1 MDSTAEVLNPI
12 EVIEIDFRRLFNDY
26 CHEYGVEDMAREK
39 QTRFDGAMMYIYRHY
54 FKNNNILKST
64 PSYTVNNSINS
75 MMTNFNSYDVNILYE
90 LYLYL
95 KEFANGYDKLATIA
109 AFKALTGI
117 SRQTLWGWRSK
128 EPSSSSLDKD
138 KKMFLEWL
146 TECNEDELKEFNL
159 RNPLGPQEQLNVDH
173 GRREVKMSMSID
185 AKMLPERTPLE
196 IAAGY
201 GVAAIEDK
209 RGLPEVPE

>member
-1 MDSTAEVLNPI
+1 MAATAEVLNPI
-12 EVIEIDFRRLFNDY
+12 DVIEIDFRRLFNDY
-26 CHEYGVEDMAREK
+26 CQEYGVEDMAKEK
-39 QTRFDGAMMYIYRHY
+39 QTRFDGAMMYIYRRY

-173 GRREVKMSMSID
+173 GRREVKVTAKID
-185 AKMLPERTPLE
+185 TTPVLAVDELPKLSLS
-196 IAAGY
+196 
-201 GVAAIEDK
+201 EDDK
-209 RGLPEVPE
+209 GLPEVPE